1 MAGIETFYNLK
12 RSDMSNFFSPTP
24 VAQNFGITLVR
35 IITGILLVWHGWET
49 FDAEKMKMYTGWFA
63 DRKYSNPEIWAYAGK
78 VAELLAGI
86 GFILGLFTRLA
97 SLAAIAAFAGII
109 FILGDKGKIFQGDQH
124 PFLFIL
130 LAVMFLFTGPGAL
143 SLDGLL
149 FRKKR

>member
-1 MAGIETFYNLK
+1 MSDLLSSRPLSQNTGI
-12 RSDMSNFFSPTP
+12 
-24 VAQNFGITLVR
+24 ALVR

-49 FDAEKMKMYTGWFA
+49 FDAEKMKMYTGWFIE
-63 DRKYSNPEIWAYAGK
+63 RKYSNPAIWAYAGK

-109 FILGDKGKIFQGDQH
+109 FILGDKGKIFEGDQH

-130 LAVMFLFTGPGAL
+130 LAVVFFFTGPGAV

-149 FRKKR
+149 FKKK

>member
-1 MAGIETFYNLK
+1 MHK
-12 RSDMSNFFSPTP
+12 FFSSGSIS
-24 VAQNFGITLVR
+24 QNVGIALAR

-49 FDAEKMKMYTGWFA
+49 FDAEKMKMYTGWFVE
-63 DRKYSNPEIWAYAGK
+63 RKYANPEVWAYAGK

-86 GFILGLFTRLA
+86 GFVLGLFTRLA

-130 LAVMFLFTGPGAL
+130 LALVFFFTGPGSI
-143 SLDGLL
+143 SLDHYL
-149 FRKKR
+149 FRKKSKYI

>member
-1 MAGIETFYNLK
+1 MNKY
-12 RSDMSNFFSPTP
+12 FSSSPI
-24 VAQNFGITLVR
+24 AQNYGIALVR

-49 FDAEKMKMYTGWFA
+49 FDAEKMKMYTGWFVE
-63 DRKYSNPEIWAYAGK
+63 RKYTNPEIWAYAGK

-86 GFILGLFTRLA
+86 GFVLGLFTRMA

-130 LAVMFLFTGPGAL
+130 LALVFFFTGPGAL
-143 SLDGLL
+143 SLDEI
-149 FRKKR
+149 FFKKRK